1 VEAEVA
7 AAYKEYAERTPDNQ
21 RRKRMIGIIKGTSK
35 KSWEEAGILVAS
47 DISEAV
53 SLIERETGKIE
64 EKREEVAQTTKQDPE
79 KVAVTDLE
87 P

>member
-1 VEAEVA
+1 MEAEVA

-21 RRKRMIGIIKGTSK
+21 RRKRMVGVISGASR

-53 SLIERETGKIE
+53 SLIESETGKIE
-64 EKREEVAQTTKQDPE
+64 DKREEVAQITKQDPE
-79 KVAVTDLE
+79 KVSVTDLE